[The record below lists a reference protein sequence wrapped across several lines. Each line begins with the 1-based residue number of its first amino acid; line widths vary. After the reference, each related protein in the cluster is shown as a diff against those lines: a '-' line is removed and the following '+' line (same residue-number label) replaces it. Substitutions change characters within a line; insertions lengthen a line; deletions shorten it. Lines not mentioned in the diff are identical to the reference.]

1 VESQKGSEKEFIL
14 NLLHEVKDP
23 EIPVLS
29 IIDLGIV
36 EKIELVDRSIYIGLL
51 PTYNGCPA
59 MDIIQLLVR
68 EKLYDAGYRDIK
80 LELLRQPHWTTDRI
94 TVQGMEAIVNY
105 GMAAPDVSTR
115 ISELIDGESHLSCPK
130 CGSKNTAMISAFG
143 STACKAMMKCNDC
156 REPFEYFKC
165 NGVLDTRT

>member
-1 VESQKGSEKEFIL
+1 
-14 NLLHEVKDP
+14 
-23 EIPVLS
+23 
-29 IIDLGIV
+29 
-36 EKIELVDRSIYIGLL
+36 
-51 PTYNGCPA
+51 

-94 TVQGMEAIVNY
+94 TAQGMEAIVSY

-130 CGSKNTAMISAFG
+130 CGSKNTVMISAFG

-165 NGVLDTRT
+165 NGF